1 MNLYL
6 GNPVG
11 MSGLS
16 EDKSILGGM
25 LCGRSWR
32 GRGVQGCVLCLLFC
46 WKVKENVLDADGGDV
61 GRRRTGGWGMEELY
75 ML

>member
-11 MSGLS
+11 ISGLS

-25 LCGRSWR
+25 MCEGS
-32 GRGVQGCVLCLLFC
+32 
-46 WKVKENVLDADGGDV
+46 
-61 GRRRTGGWGMEELY
+61 
-75 ML
+75 